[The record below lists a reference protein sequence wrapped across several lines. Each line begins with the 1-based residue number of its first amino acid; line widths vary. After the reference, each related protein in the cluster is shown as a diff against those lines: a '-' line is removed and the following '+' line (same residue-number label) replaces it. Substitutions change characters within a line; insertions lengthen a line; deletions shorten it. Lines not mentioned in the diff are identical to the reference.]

1 MGFFQSSAALARI
14 FGPLLAGFLYDMSGT
29 FPFYL
34 AAALFAIGALLSL
47 GLQSSAAPR
56 PENA

>member
-14 FGPLLAGFLYDMSGT
+14 FGPLVAGFLYDLSGT

-34 AAALFAIGALLSL
+34 AGGLFAIGALLSL
-47 GLQSSAAPR
+47 GLQSTDTPR